1 MAVRGSYIK
10 GVAKREEILSVALE
24 VVAAKG
30 YGRAT
35 VRELAEAVGLTQAG
49 LLHYFSS
56 KEELF
61 TEILRLRDERDSGG
75 YTNSVRPVVDMVDA
89 YVGTIRHNA
98 QVPGLVQLF
107 ARLSAEATDS
117 ESLAHD
123 YFAARYATLREYIA
137 TSIRAMQ
144 QTGDLPVDVDAD
156 AVARIFIAVS
166 DGLQTQWLI
175 EPNFEMADVMTYLA
189 RQLGLGGAAGA

>member
-75 YTNSVRPVVDMVDA
+75 YANTAGPAVDMVDA

-123 YFAARYATLREYIA
+123 YFASRYATLREYIA

-144 QTGDLPVDVDAD
+144 QSGDLPAHVDPD

-189 RQLGLGGAAGA
+189 QQLGLNGTARA